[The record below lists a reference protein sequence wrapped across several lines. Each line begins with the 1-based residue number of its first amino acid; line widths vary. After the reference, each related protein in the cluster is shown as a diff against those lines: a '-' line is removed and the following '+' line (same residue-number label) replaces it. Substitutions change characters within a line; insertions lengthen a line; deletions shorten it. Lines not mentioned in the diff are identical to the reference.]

1 MLNIAIIGCG
11 QIGSRH
17 LQALSLIKEGAIIY
31 LVDNSSESI
40 DISKERFEQVVNK
53 EERENFKIKVRKIN
67 EIESDIDVA
76 IIATSSLNRA
86 MLTKE
91 LIEHNNIKYI
101 IFEKFLFQK
110 RSDYDEIQFLL
121 KDKSIKA
128 WTNEWM
134 CSTEGFQK
142 IIKWVD
148 DGNGIEIVVSGTS
161 FGLGCNAVHF
171 IDILDFISNRKIEF
185 KNITS
190 NLNDDIVKSKRE
202 GFYDVNGEI
211 RLESGD
217 NKLLIRSKDKKA
229 DGIISFSFF
238 CSERIVI
245 AEFSMGSMK
254 CTFKEEGQADLTE
267 EMPVPPQSQMTNK
280 IVSDIV
286 SLDRCDLPTYERS
299 ITHHKIIL
307 DLLDNHIRNNSNW
320 SGEGCPIT

>member
-31 LVDNSSESI
+31 LVDNSPESI

-53 EERENFKIKVRKIN
+53 EKRENFKIKVRRIN

-101 IFEKFLFQK
+101 IFEKFLFQN
-110 RSDYDEIQFLL
+110 RSDYSEIQSLL
-121 KDKSIKA
+121 KEKSIKA

-134 CSTEGFQK
+134 CFTKAFQK
-142 IIKWVD
+142 IIKWVL
-148 DGNGIEIVVSGTS
+148 DGSGIEIVVSGT

-171 IDILDFISNRKIEF
+171 IDILDFISNREVRF
-185 KNITS
+185 TNIKS
-190 NLNDDIVKSKRE
+190 NLDSNVVKSKRS
-202 GFYDVNGEI
+202 GFYEVNGEI
-211 RLESGD
+211 AIENGA
-217 NKLLIRSKDKKA
+217 NKLLIRSEDKKA
-229 DGIISFSFF
+229 DGIINFTFT
-238 CSERIVI
+238 CGQKIVES
-245 AEFSMGSMK
+245 EFSMGVMK
-254 CTFKEEGQADLTE
+254 CSFKEAGQLDFDKE
-267 EMPVPPQSQMTNK
+267 YYVPPQSQMTDK
-280 IVSDIV
+280 VVLDIV
-286 SLDRCDLPTYERS
+286 SSGQCDLPLYERS
-299 ITHHKIIL
+299 AIHHKIIL
-307 DLLDNHIRNNSNW
+307 DLLDSHIRNNSDW